1 MGQDGTLT
9 RRRVSSPVH
18 SLVVCLAPAVRSKV
32 HTTARAAGSDA
43 SAWVCHLQHQ
53 VSLADLPA
61 TWQVGEADARSH
73 DSRDGGTRDRV
84 RVDGPTWQK
93 LDELSAH
100 VRTSMTEVIR
110 QSVAQARPKDVPP
123 AEQTDGGPPRSHPR
137 RAGS

>member
-32 HTTARAAGSDA
+32 HTTARAAGGDA

-53 VSLADLPA
+53 VSLAD
-61 TWQVGEADARSH
+61 ARSRE
-73 DSRDGGTRDRV
+73 SREDGTRDRM
-84 RVDGPTWQK
+84 RVDGPTRQK

-100 VRTSMTEVIR
+100 VRTSITEVIR
-110 QSVAQARPKDVPP
+110 QSVAQARPKDAPP
-123 AEQTDGGPPRSHPR
+123 A
-137 RAGS
+137 